1 MSEPHT
7 THLDRNAILLATSLT
22 SFLNP
27 FMASSIVVALPK
39 MGEEF
44 SLGAVMLGW
53 ISTSFLLSTAVF
65 LVPFGRLAD
74 IYGRRKCFVWG
85 LLVYAL
91 SSLSCALAPTAGIL
105 LVFRLLQGLGSAMV
119 FGTAVAIVTSVF
131 PPGER
136 GRALGLNVGAVYMGL
151 SLGPVVGGFMVQHLG
166 WRSIFHASGFVGI
179 ALFGLA
185 LWSMKS
191 EWAEARGERF
201 DLAGSAAYAV
211 TLTLIILGF
220 TSLPKMNGAW
230 LLAGGLVLLVFF
242 LVWEVRQDHPVV
254 PVRMF
259 MENPLFTFS
268 NLAALIHYSATA
280 GSGFLL
286 SLYLQYCK
294 GFSPQHAGLILG
306 AQPLVMAL
314 GSPLAGKISDRVEPR
329 LVASSGMALTVVSL
343 FLFSLVHESTPL
355 PFIVACLLL
364 SGLGFAL
371 FSSPNTNAVMGSVER
386 KFYGLATGTLA
397 TMRVTGQMASMSLL
411 MLLFALM
418 LGSARITP
426 DLYPKFMVVMK
437 TAFLCFTVLCVF
449 GLMASLARG
458 KMHD

>member
-1 MSEPHT
+1 MTGSHPL
-7 THLDRNAILLATSLT
+7 HLDRNAILLTTSLS

-39 MGEEF
+39 MGDEF

-53 ISTSFLLSTAVF
+53 VSTSFLLSAAVF
-65 LVPFGRLAD
+65 LVPIGRLAD

-91 SSLSCALAPTAGIL
+91 ASLACAVAPTAGVL
-105 LVFRLLQGLGSAMV
+105 LVLRLLQGLGSAMV
-119 FGTAVAIVTSVF
+119 FGTAMAIVTSVF

-136 GRALGLNVGAVYMGL
+136 GRAIGLNIGAVYMGL
-151 SLGPVVGGFMVQHLG
+151 SLGPVAGGFMVQNLG
-166 WRSIFHASGFVGI
+166 WRSLFYASGGVSLLLSAAAWGT
-179 ALFGLA
+179 L
-185 LWSMKS
+185 KS
-191 EWAEARGERF
+191 EWADAKGERF
-201 DLAGSAAYAV
+201 DWPGSAAYAV
-211 TLTLIILGF
+211 MLTLIILGF

-230 LLAGGLVLLVFF
+230 LLAGGLILLAFF
-242 LVWEVRQDHPVV
+242 LAWEARQEYPVV
-254 PVRMF
+254 PIRMF
-259 MENPLFTFS
+259 MDNPLFTFS

-280 GSGFLL
+280 GAGFLL

-294 GFSPQHAGLILG
+294 GFSPQHAGLVLG

-437 TAFLCFTVLCVF
+437 TAFICFTILCVF

-458 KMHD
+458 KLHD